1 MKAVYP
7 GSFDPFTN
15 GHLEILNQAIPLFS
29 KITLAVA
36 VNPEKPNSMFGLEDR
51 LAFLRD
57 IASEAMDSEKIEQY
71 FSGTSACIQIAVGSY
86 PVKGPGA
93 LYTVDYAESV
103 GATHIIRGLRNGSD
117 FEYEF
122 AMAQINKGL
131 NPKIR
136 TVFFM
141 ADTDVSSVSSSMVR
155 GLIGPQGWENAVKEY
170 LPMCMWERFFKLVV

>member
-1 MKAVYP
+1 MKEAVYP

-15 GHLEILNQAIPLFS
+15 GHLEILSQAIPLFD

-36 VNPEKPNSMFGLEDR
+36 VNPEKPNSMFSLENR

-57 IASEAMDSEKIEQY
+57 IAFESIVKNIPVDLRID
-71 FSGTSACIQIAVGSY
+71 SY

-93 LYTVDYAESV
+93 LYTVDYAQSI
-103 GATHIIRGLRNGSD
+103 GATHIIRGIRNNSD

-122 AMAQINKGL
+122 AMSQINKGL
-131 NPKIR
+131 NYKIR

-141 ADTDVSSVSSSMVR
+141 SDTDVSSVSSSMVR

-170 LPMCMWERFFKLVV
+170 IPMCMWERFFKLVV

>member
-15 GHLEILNQAIPLFS
+15 GHLEILNQAIPLFG

-57 IASEAMDSEKIEQY
+57 IASEAMHSEKIEQY
-71 FSGTSACIQIAVGSY
+71 IQIAVGSY

-170 LPMCMWERFFKLVV
+170 IPMCMWERFFKLVV

>member
-57 IASEAMDSEKIEQY
+57 IASEAMHSEKIEQY
-71 FSGTSACIQIAVGSY
+71 IQIAVGSY

-93 LYTVDYAESV
+93 LYTVDYAESI
-103 GATHIIRGLRNGSD
+103 GATHL
-117 FEYEF
+117 
-122 AMAQINKGL
+122 
-131 NPKIR
+131 
-136 TVFFM
+136 
-141 ADTDVSSVSSSMVR
+141 SVPAWSV
-155 GLIGPQGWENAVKEY
+155 G
-170 LPMCMWERFFKLVV
+170 

>member
-15 GHLEILNQAIPLFS
+15 GHLEILEQAIPLFDH
-29 KITLAVA
+29 ITLAVA
-36 VNPEKPNSMFGLEDR
+36 VNPEKPNSLFTLEDR

-57 IASEAMDSEKIEQY
+57 IASNIMGFKSY
-71 FSGTSACIQIAVGSY
+71 MSLHVGSY

-93 LYTVDYAESV
+93 LYTVDYAESI

-122 AMAQINKGL
+122 AMAQVNKGL

-170 LPMCMWERFFKLVV
+170 LPMCMWDRFIQLTATKNF

>member
-1 MKAVYP
+1 MEAVYP
-7 GSFDPFTN
+7 GTFDPFTN

-36 VNPEKPNSMFGLEDR
+36 VNPAKPDSLFKLEDR

-57 IASEAMDSEKIEQY
+57 IASEAMHSSEIEQY
-71 FSGTSACIQIAVGSY
+71 IRLAVGSY
-86 PVKGPGA
+86 TIKGPGA
-93 LYTVDYAESV
+93 LYTVDYAQSI
-103 GATHIIRGLRNGSD
+103 GATHIIRGIRNNSD

-122 AMAQINKGL
+122 AMNHINSGL

-141 ADTDVSSVSSSMVR
+141 ADSETSAVSSSMVR
-155 GLIGPQGWENAVKEY
+155 GLIGPSGWENAVKEY
-170 LPMCMWERFFKLVV
+170 LPMCMWERFFKLV